1 MEPPSSLFLTDPLL
15 LNAAGGPGEWIIAMA
30 VMIVLLGISALFSG
44 SEVAFFS
51 LQSIDLD
58 EMDDGEDRNS
68 RRVLTLLRLPDRES
82 ASKRLLATIL
92 IANNFVNIAIILI
105 STYIAERI
113 FTGMSDGAR
122 IALNIGL
129 VTFIIV
135 FFGEVIPKVYATIYN
150 RQLARS
156 MSLPLQVT
164 SRIFHIPATILMRS
178 TNFLDRR
185 MEKRRGSDNLS
196 VNELEHALE
205 LTQDEERTDEQQ
217 KILSGIVSFG
227 STDVKQIMTSRLDII
242 SVDLETPFSELLT
255 TIRNSGF
262 SRIPVSDTSLDEIV
276 GVLYAKDLIPH
287 LDNDMYSWK
296 GLVRSPFFVPE
307 MKKIDDLLQEFRE
320 KKIHMAVVVDE
331 YGGTSGIVTLEDI
344 IEEIVGEIADE
355 FDEEDVHYSKLDEQN
370 YVFEGKT
377 PLIDVYRILDIDG
390 GPFEETKGES
400 DTLAGFVIE
409 QSGKIPLKGE
419 RVSFL
424 HYTFTVEAADRR
436 KVKRIKLSIGDA
448 EEESDS

>member
-1 MEPPSSLFLTDPLL
+1 MLSEPPLV
-15 LNAAGGPGEWIIAMA
+15 AAQGGAGEWIIALA
-30 VMIVLLGISALFSG
+30 VMIVLLGVSALFSG

-51 LQSIDLD
+51 LQSSDLD
-58 EMDDGEDRNS
+58 EIDETDDRNS
-68 RRVLTLLRLPDRES
+68 KRVLSLLRHPDRET

-105 STYIAERI
+105 STFIAERI
-113 FTGMSDGAR
+113 FTGMGEGLR

-150 RQLARS
+150 KQMARS
-156 MSLPLQVT
+156 MSLPLQIT
-164 SRIFHIPATILMRS
+164 SRIFHIPATVLMRS

-185 MEKRRGSDNLS
+185 MERRRGGDNLS

-242 SVDLETPFSELLT
+242 SADLQTPFAELLV

-262 SRIPVSDTSLDEIV
+262 SRIPVCDYSLDEIV

-287 LDNDMYSWK
+287 LDIERHAWN

-320 KKIHMAVVVDE
+320 KKIHMAIVVDE

-355 FDEEDVHYSKLDEQN
+355 FDEEDVHYSKLDDLN

-390 GPFEETKGES
+390 DPFEDTKGES

-409 QSGKIPLKGE
+409 HAGKIPVKGE
-419 RVSFL
+419 RVAFM

-436 KVKRIKLSIGDA
+436 KVKRIKLSIGEVQ
-448 EEESDS
+448 EETDS